1 MQSAAPRSSHAGW
14 REFEQMMPSQPTA
27 RESPGRNGPCRLL
40 VSVRDVHEAE
50 IAIRAGVD
58 LVDIK
63 ETEAGSLG
71 AASGEVICQILSFVG
86 SRLPLS
92 VALGELLEPAVTDRL
107 PEDASCYV
115 KLGLAG
121 CGSVPDWPL
130 RWQDRIEQLPAGVQ
144 PVAVVYADWRVADA
158 PPPSEVL
165 RHAGEMAARAVLVDT
180 FGKIRGNL
188 LAHWSLGQ
196 IAEFVDKVHRLE
208 LPAVLAGS
216 LSASLTG
223 PLVALG
229 ADCLAFRG
237 AVCRGDRSGPIDSD
251 LLLQLVQNIRLATG
265 NLGTSK
271 VALSYS
277 LLRA

>member
-1 MQSAAPRSSHAGW
+1 MQRAPRSSRAGG
-14 REFEQMMPSQPTA
+14 REFDQMMPSQPVG
-27 RESPGRNGPCRLL
+27 RELSGRNVPCRLL
-40 VSVRDVHEAE
+40 VSVRDIREAE
-50 IAIRAGVD
+50 IVIRAGVD

-63 ETEAGSLG
+63 EPEGGSLG
-71 AASGEVICQILSFVG
+71 AASDEVIREIFSLVG

-92 VALGELLEPAVTDRL
+92 VALGELLEPAITDRL

-121 CGSVPDWPL
+121 CGSLPDWPL
-130 RWQDRIEQLPAGVQ
+130 RWRERIEQLPIAVQ

-165 RHAGEMAARAVLVDT
+165 RHVGTMAARAVLVDT
-180 FGKIRGNL
+180 FKKNRGNL

-196 IAEFVDKVHRLE
+196 IAEFVDDVHRLE

-216 LSASLTG
+216 LSASQTHS
-223 PLVALG
+223 LVALG

-237 AVCRGDRSGPIDSD
+237 AVCRDDRSGPLDGD
-251 LLLQLVQNIRLATG
+251 LLLQLVQNLRRATG
-265 NLGTSK
+265 TLGTSR
-271 VALSYS
+271 ADFSCG

>member
-1 MQSAAPRSSHAGW
+1 MT
-14 REFEQMMPSQPTA
+14 PSQPVA
-27 RESPGRNGPCRLL
+27 SELSDRNGPCRLL
-40 VSVRDVHEAE
+40 VSVRGIREAE

-63 ETEAGSLG
+63 EPESGSLG
-71 AASGEVICQILSFVG
+71 AASSEVIREILSLAG

-121 CGSVPDWPL
+121 CGSLPDWPL
-130 RWQDRIEQLPAGVQ
+130 RWRERIEQLPAGVQ

-165 RHAGEMAARAVLVDT
+165 RHVGKMAARAVLVDT
-180 FGKIRGNL
+180 FGKRQGNL

-196 IAEFVDKVHRLE
+196 IGEFVDKVHRFE

-216 LSASLTG
+216 LSASLTD

-237 AVCRGDRSGPIDSD
+237 AVCREDRSGPLDGD
-251 LLLQLVQNIRLATG
+251 LLLQLVQYLRQATG
-265 NLGTSK
+265 TLGTSK
-271 VALSYS
+271 AAFSCS